1 GIVGFAGQI
10 PMFAVAP
17 LAGALIDR
25 WRLHRVLVATQTLA
39 LVQALLL
46 AGLTLA
52 RAIAVWH
59 ILLLSIVL
67 GLVNAFDM
75 PARQA
80 FVVEMVE
87 NPQDLPNAI
96 ALNSLLVNAARL
108 LGPSVAGVLI
118 ATVGE
123 GWCFLLNGISYMAV
137 IAALR
142 AMTVRPR
149 MSTVPVARLW
159 FGLKEGLRYA
169 FGFPP
174 VRSVL
179 LLLAVISLVGMPYSI
194 LMPVIATRV
203 LHGGPGTLGLL
214 MAASGLG
221 AVTGAIWLAARRSVL
236 GLGRVMVQSALVF
249 GLGLVAFSFSR
260 VLWLSLVLMAVSGF
274 GLMRQLASSNT
285 VLQTIVDDHLRG
297 RVMSFYSMA
306 FLGMAPFGSLLAG
319 LSAGWIGAP
328 RTLLLGGIACITGGL
343 WFALRL
349 PANRVLVRPIYIRKG
364 VIVEPQPAAAAAAPL
379 IQPPSVDHHG

>member
-1 GIVGFAGQI
+1 MNQQQAGTGDARRLTRLVRALRSRNYRLFFGGQGISLIGTWLQSVALQWLVFRLTNSAPMLGIVGFAGQI

-25 WRLHRVLVATQTLA
+25 WRLHRVLLATQTLA

-46 AGLTLA
+46 AGLTLS
-52 RAIAVWH
+52 RTIAVWH
-59 ILLLSIVL
+59 IPLLSIVL

-87 NPQDLPNAI
+87 SPQDLPNAI

-108 LGPSVAGVLI
+108 LGPSIAGVLI

-123 GWCFLLNGISYMAV
+123 GWCFLLNGISYLAV

-149 MSTVPVARLW
+149 MSTVPAARLW
-159 FGLKEGLRYA
+159 SGLKEGLRYA

-174 VRSVL
+174 IRSVL
-179 LLLAVISLVGMPYSI
+179 LLLALISLVGMPYSI

-203 LHGGPGTLGLL
+203 LHGGPGVLGLL

-249 GLGLVAFSFSR
+249 GLGLVAFS
-260 VLWLSLVLMAVSGF
+260 
-274 GLMRQLASSNT
+274 
-285 VLQTIVDDHLRG
+285 
-297 RVMSFYSMA
+297 
-306 FLGMAPFGSLLAG
+306 
-319 LSAGWIGAP
+319 
-328 RTLLLGGIACITGGL
+328 
-343 WFALRL
+343 
-349 PANRVLVRPIYIRKG
+349 
-364 VIVEPQPAAAAAAPL
+364 
-379 IQPPSVDHHG
+379 